1 MNIHVPKTSFSQ
13 GSSTDAPKVI
23 SNQTRRRHNA
33 RPRADRGGLYGRSA
47 ANSAENGT
55 SSSVSGCARSVV
67 LLATRCVLAVL
78 SDTEGFIDFV
88 TVMAVSGVV
97 EVILMVVV
105 RKVFQLSSLSA
116 SNSMLTS
123 ARRARA
129 YVALLDGLIQ

>member
-55 SSSVSGCARSVV
+55 SSSVSGCARSVALFARRRELTV
-67 LLATRCVLAVL
+67 RN
-78 SDTEGFIDFV
+78 DTEGFIDFV

-97 EVILMVVV
+97 EVMMVVV

-129 YVALLDGLIQ
+129 YVALFDGLIQ